1 MVERG
6 PLLQV
11 SRQAAPGRENSAP
24 GFGPGTKVLDEVLP
38 AMDVP
43 MGHRAEPQ
51 VVGALLDE
59 PTIADHA
66 LVQGSRVHEETVSV
80 MEIELGAPDWQ
91 HVLRR
96 RDRQRG
102 FVSDSVCREGKGSLS
117 SNEPMLRVEPSSPTA
132 HAANGR
138 GSSQRVS
145 CSMALGSAVLARPTE
160 SEENRGV
167 KAALD
172 DFSHGSLVPAVPLR
186 PVRAGIGKGL
196 GQRDRDCSLATSVR
210 VAEGRREEFGG
221 LCEVTAGGIADAF
234 ARESEKCLANL
245 VWLRRTV
252 DELEGLSVTERR
264 RRVVVLGPFLERA
277 EACAFAY
284 TADGV
289 VILAEIQAAFCEFA
303 GGQQPDLAVG
313 G

>member
-1 MVERG
+1 
-6 PLLQV
+6 
-11 SRQAAPGRENSAP
+11 
-24 GFGPGTKVLDEVLP
+24 
-38 AMDVP
+38 
-43 MGHRAEPQ
+43 
-51 VVGALLDE
+51 
-59 PTIADHA
+59 
-66 LVQGSRVHEETVSV
+66 
-80 MEIELGAPDWQ
+80 
-91 HVLRR
+91 
-96 RDRQRG
+96 
-102 FVSDSVCREGKGSLS
+102 
-117 SNEPMLRVEPSSPTA
+117 
-132 HAANGR
+132 
-138 GSSQRVS
+138 
-145 CSMALGSAVLARPTE
+145 MALGSAVLARPTE
-160 SEENRGV
+160 SEEIRGSQ
-167 KAALD
+167 AASD
-172 DFSHGSLVPAVPLR
+172 DFPHGFLVPAVPLW